1 MYARTSRGRIVG
13 LLAVAAAAVGLAA
26 CDVVI
31 SSLDLK
37 GRAED
42 QWTRSYPIAANGE
55 VEIVNTNGGIDV
67 TGGGGTQVEVTAERT
82 AKGMT
87 DEDAKKLLGQ
97 LQAVEDVS
105 AGRVHVEM
113 KAPAGESGHLEVMY
127 HVKAPSGVSVRLR
140 TTNGGIQI
148 ATVAGAV
155 NADVTNGTIRGT
167 DLGGAVEATSVNGSV
182 RLEVRAVAPGG
193 IRAETVNGTID
204 LSMPTSVKA
213 DVDARCLNGR
223 ISVDGLTLESQDSTR
238 RYLSGRLNG
247 GGPKV
252 ALDTTNGSVKINGK

>member
-1 MYARTSRGRIVG
+1 MHARTSAGRVVG
-13 LLAVAAAAVGLAA
+13 LLAVAIAAIGLAA

-55 VEIVNTNGGIDV
+55 VEIVDTNGGIDV
-67 TGGGGTQVEVTAERT
+67 TGGAGTQVEVTAERK

-87 DEDAKKLLGQ
+87 DEDARKLLGQ
-97 LQAVEDVS
+97 LQAVEEVS
-105 AGRVHVEM
+105 ANRVHLEM
-113 KAPAGESGHLEVMY
+113 KAPVGESGHLEVTY
-127 HVKAPSGVSVRLR
+127 HVKVPSGVSVRLR
-140 TTNGGIQI
+140 TTNGGIKI
-148 ATVAGAV
+148 ATVAGGANV
-155 NADVTNGTIRGT
+155 DVTNGTIRGT
-167 DLGGAVEATSVNGSV
+167 DLGGAVEAVSVNGSV
-182 RLEVRAVAPGG
+182 RLELRDVAPGG
-193 IRAETVNGTID
+193 IRAETVNGSVD
-204 LSMPTSVKA
+204 LSIPASAKA

-238 RYLSGRLNG
+238 RHVAGRLNG

-252 ALDTTNGSVKINGK
+252 ALDTTNGSVKITGK